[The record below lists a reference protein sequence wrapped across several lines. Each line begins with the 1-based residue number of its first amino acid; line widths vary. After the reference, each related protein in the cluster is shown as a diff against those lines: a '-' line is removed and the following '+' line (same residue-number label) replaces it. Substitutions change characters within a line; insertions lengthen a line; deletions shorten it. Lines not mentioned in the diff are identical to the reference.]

1 MKAPHAIS
9 LRERHQNPKAAYGDV
24 ERDQSLEHLFYLEDM
39 ADAMAPLPTTYD
51 VLAIQ
56 PYYFSEFGYTDLWSG
71 LYLFPMGYEVAA
83 RVMEQAVGD
92 CIRND
97 LSGIRVPDWKDKYVL
112 YPGAEKYK
120 RVIFLPGSNM
130 LHVIDFNAV
139 ERLLHEDESIM
150 VKPHPIMTLEGLR
163 ILGAKIGFNR
173 IIDPRE
179 SGMDYLRNCEMAWGT
194 ANSEIGMRAA
204 LLGIAYRDITN
215 TQFYP
220 NMTYAPIH
228 RLFSED
234 IERNKQVVLAALAS
248 KQSGFIM
255 PWNTE
260 EEAAERMEGFFG
272 LAMKIR
278 EQYKPM
284 YPVHVAMQFS
294 PRQQK
299 G

>member
-9 LRERHQNPKAAYGDV
+9 LRERHKNPQAAYGNV
-24 ERDQSLEHLFYLEDM
+24 ERDKSLEALFYLEDM

-56 PYYFSEFGYTDLWSG
+56 PYYFSEFGYTDLWNG

-83 RVMEQAVGD
+83 RVMEQAVND
-92 CIRND
+92 VTEQD
-97 LSGIRVPDWKDKYVL
+97 LSSVKVPEWKDKYAL
-112 YPGAEKYK
+112 YRGTEKHK
-120 RVIFLPGSNM
+120 RIIFLPGSNM
-130 LHVIDFNAV
+130 LHVIDFDAV
-139 ERLLHEDESIM
+139 ERLLHHDKSIM

-163 ILGAKIGFNR
+163 VLGAKIGFNR

-179 SGMDYLRNCEMAWGT
+179 SGMDYLKNCEMAWGT

-204 LLGIAYRDITN
+204 LLGIPYRDITR

-220 NMTYAPIH
+220 NMTYASIH
-228 RLFSED
+228 RLFTD
-234 IERNKQVVLAALAS
+234 DTTHNKQVVLAALAS
-248 KQSGFIM
+248 KKSGIIR
-255 PWNTE
+255 PSEKE
-260 EEAAERMEGFFG
+260 EEVAECMEGFFE
-272 LAMKIR
+272 LAMTIR

-284 YPVHVAMQFS
+284 YPVHVPMQFS